1 VDEVVEIRLTAVT
14 GPEGLR
20 ADGSDVAFIDVEM
33 VDACGRVHPLDFGRI
48 DFTIEGPGEFLG
60 GYNSGVKDL
69 RHEPTYVYAE
79 CGVNRVFVRS
89 TREAGPI
96 TVTAYR
102 PGLEPVSV
110 VIESVP
116 FAADE
121 NGLTTVMPQALTWGV
136 EPGQE

>member
-1 VDEVVEIRLTAVT
+1 MRCEQGVR
-14 GPEGLR
+14 
-20 ADGSDVAFIDVEM
+20 
-33 VDACGRVHPLDFGRI
+33 PL
-48 DFTIEGPGEFLG
+48 
-60 GYNSGVKDL
+60 
-69 RHEPTYVYAE
+69 HQ
-79 CGVNRVFVRS
+79 
-89 TREAGPI
+89 EAGPI